1 MYYREHGNKVRFFVN
16 CGIDSNGKKIIK
28 SKQVSLPAGLPKKKR
43 KQMIQEIGE
52 EYEKRI
58 KGGSSRDNDKLK
70 FKDFVKGIY
79 ETNHLSSLKPKTAE
93 MYRRVIKER
102 LIGYFGEMQL
112 QDITALDIRK
122 WISQLD
128 RMDGQSKDLSANSK
142 GNWFR
147 TLSAILGKAEEWE
160 LITINPCRKV
170 KQPRKPQSDVKAL
183 SQEDVIK
190 VFRSFNDCKDPRLVI
205 LMKLLLLTGIRA
217 SECCGLEWRDID
229 YENCSIKIE
238 RETMYLQDGGYV
250 ETTPKSQSSR
260 RSVFVPKSFCDDLKR
275 YRELQLKDISDRG
288 PLWIGEKG
296 DKCKIMTQ
304 FNGLP
309 VSCFTINHWVQ
320 KYLKWCGVPVIST
333 HGLRHTFAS
342 LLIANGV
349 DVRTTA
355 AQMGHSQPS
364 LVFNT
369 YANPQD
375 SAKRKAA
382 ILLDSILS
390 QGASNVEDS
399 QSQGIPD
406 GNGNQQ
412 QELSD
417 EDDIQSQDELGDENI
432 IRM

>member
-1 MYYREHGNKVRFFVN
+1 
-16 CGIDSNGKKIIK
+16 
-28 SKQVSLPAGLPKKKR
+28 
-43 KQMIQEIGE
+43 
-52 EYEKRI
+52 
-58 KGGSSRDNDKLK
+58 
-70 FKDFVKGIY
+70 
-79 ETNHLSSLKPKTAE
+79 
-93 MYRRVIKER
+93 
-102 LIGYFGEMQL
+102 
-112 QDITALDIRK
+112 
-122 WISQLD
+122 
-128 RMDGQSKDLSANSK
+128 
-142 GNWFR
+142 
-147 TLSAILGKAEEWE
+147 
-160 LITINPCRKV
+160 
-170 KQPRKPQSDVKAL
+170 
-183 SQEDVIK
+183 
-190 VFRSFNDCKDPRLVI
+190 
-205 LMKLLLLTGIRA
+205 MKLLLLTGIRA